1 MSVLVLYG
9 GKKIKSRIEFECN
22 ERLWCIVMNV
32 NLNAQ
37 KPRTLELQQ
46 LWET

>member
-1 MSVLVLYG
+1 MFWLYTVKELCG
-9 GKKIKSRIEFECN
+9 IEFQCKK
-22 ERLWCIVMNV
+22 RLWYIAMTV

-37 KPRTLELQQ
+37 SPRTLELQQ

>member
-1 MSVLVLYG
+1 MSVLLLYC
-9 GKKIKSRIEFECN
+9 KKNISRIEFQCKKG
-22 ERLWCIVMNV
+22 LWCVVMTV

>member
-1 MSVLVLYG
+1 MFWFCTV
-9 GKKIKSRIEFECN
+9 KKIYLELNISAKK
-22 ERLWCIVMNV
+22 RLWCVVMTV